1 MKKKILYALLSAVI
15 AFGLWAY
22 VVTTVSPEWEE
33 TYYNI
38 PVVMNNESVLHD
50 NGLMIM
56 EDQAP
61 TVTLKLRGN
70 RSDLVTLNR
79 GNITLIANLATIYE
93 KGEQQIAYT
102 ILFPENISNNSIE
115 VLNKS
120 PQILTLTVAERK
132 TAQVPVVLD
141 FGGTTVPEGYWK
153 DTENMVL
160 DHETITV
167 TGPAE
172 AVDRI
177 TAAEVF
183 VDLNDQMKTISQ
195 NFSYTFCDQSGE
207 PVQSKWLE
215 ASTSEVN
222 VTLKIQPTKLV
233 HLQVNVIAGGG
244 VGKDDIKY
252 EIDVPQIQIAGPK
265 QQLDKIGDALTVDLE
280 LGKIVASNDPVEVE
294 YAIELPEDVENL
306 TGNDTVK
313 ITIQFP
319 KNLKTKEITIN
330 NIMQANVPEG
340 KSVTLVTKSLKV
352 TIRGTAAQ
360 VDALKASNLVL
371 LADFANA
378 EVGVGTYKVTLQGDG
393 MGYGLVTAGEPY
405 VVSAEVSQI
414 GG

>member
-38 PVVMNNESVLHD
+38 SVVMNNESVLHD

-56 EDQAP
+56 EEEMP

-93 KGEQQIAYT
+93 KGEQQISYN

-120 PQILTLTVAERK
+120 PQVLTLTVAERK
-132 TAQVPVVLD
+132 TAQVPVELD
-141 FGGTTVPEGYWK
+141 FGSTTVPEGYWK
-153 DTENMVL
+153 DTENLVL

-172 AVDRI
+172 TVDKI
-177 TAAEVF
+177 TSAKVF
-183 VDLNDQMKTISQ
+183 VDLNDQTKTISQ
-195 NFSYTFCDQSGE
+195 SFSYTFCDESGA
-207 PVQSKWLE
+207 PVENKWLE
-215 ASTSEVN
+215 ASASEVN
-222 VTLKIQPTKLV
+222 LTLKIQPTKLV
-233 HLQVNVIAGGG
+233 QLQVNVIAGGG
-244 VGKDDIKY
+244 VGKEDVEY

-265 QQLDKIGDALTVDLE
+265 QQLDKIGDALVIDLD
-280 LGKIVASNDPVEVE
+280 LGKIAASNDPVEVE
-294 YAIELPEDVENL
+294 HAIELPEGVENL

-319 KNLKTKEITIN
+319 ENLKTKEFTIN
-330 NIMQANVPEG
+330 NIMPANVPEG

-360 VDALKASNLVL
+360 VDALKVSNLVL

-378 EVGVGTYKVTLQGDG
+378 AVGVGTYKVTLQGDG
-393 MGYGLVTAGEPY
+393 VGVGLVTTGEPY

-414 GG
+414 DE

>member
-56 EDQAP
+56 EEQAP

-93 KGEQQIAYT
+93 KGEQQISYN

-120 PQILTLTVAERK
+120 PQVLTLTVAERK
-132 TAQVPVVLD
+132 TVQVPVELD
-141 FGGTTVPEGYWK
+141 FGDTTVPEGYWK
-153 DTENMVL
+153 DTENLVL

-167 TGPAE
+167 AGPAE
-172 AVDRI
+172 TVDKI
-177 TAAEVF
+177 TSAKVF
-183 VDLNDQMKTISQ
+183 VDLNDQTKTISQ
-195 NFSYTFCDQSGE
+195 SFSYTFCDESGA
-207 PVQSKWLE
+207 PVQSNWLE
-215 ASTSEVN
+215 VSASEVN
-222 VTLKIQPTKLV
+222 LTLKIQPTKLV
-233 HLQVNVIAGGG
+233 QLQINVIAGGG
-244 VGKDDIKY
+244 VGKEDITY

-265 QQLDKIGDALTVDLE
+265 QQLDKIGDALVIDLD
-280 LGKIVASNDPVEVE
+280 LGKIAASDGAAEVE
-294 YAIELPEDVENL
+294 RAIELPEGVVNL

-313 ITIQFP
+313 ITIQF
-319 KNLKTKEITIN
+319 LKELKIRAFTIDTITP
-330 NIMQANVPEG
+330 ANVPEG
-340 KSVTLVTKSLKV
+340 MKATVDTRSLKV
-352 TIRGTAAQ
+352 TIRGAAKQ
-360 VDALKASNLVL
+360 VDALKEDNLRL
-371 LADFANA
+371 LVDFANA
-378 EVGVGTYKVTLQGDG
+378 TVGQSTYKVTLEGDG
-393 MGYGLVTAGEPY
+393 LGYGLFTLEDPYIVTAS
-405 VVSAEVSQI
+405 VSRVD
-414 GG
+414 G

>member
-56 EDQAP
+56 EEQAP

-93 KGEQQIAYT
+93 KGEQQISYN

-120 PQILTLTVAERK
+120 PQVLTLTVAERK

-141 FGGTTVPEGYWK
+141 FGDTTVPEGYWK
-153 DTENMVL
+153 DTENLVL

-167 TGPAE
+167 SGLAE
-172 AVDRI
+172 TVDKI
-177 TAAEVF
+177 TSAKVF
-183 VDLNDQMKTISQ
+183 VDLNDQTKTISQ
-195 NFSYTFCDQSGE
+195 SFSYTFCDENGA
-207 PVQSKWLE
+207 PVQSKWLQV
-215 ASTSEVN
+215 SDSEVN
-222 VTLKIQPTKLV
+222 LTLKIQPTKV
-233 HLQVNVIAGGG
+233 VQLQVNVIAGGG
-244 VGKDDIKY
+244 VGKEDITY
-252 EIDVPQIQIAGPK
+252 EIDVPQIQVAGPK
-265 QQLDKIGDALTVDLE
+265 QQLDKIGDALVIDLD
-280 LGKIVASNDPVEVE
+280 LGKIAASNGAAEVE
-294 YAIELPEDVENL
+294 RASELPEGVVNL

-313 ITIQFP
+313 ITIQFL
-319 KNLKTKEITIN
+319 KELKTKEFTISNITP
-330 NIMQANVPEG
+330 ANVPEG

-360 VDALKASNLVL
+360 VDALKASNLEL
-371 LADFANA
+371 LVDFANA
-378 EVGVGTYKVTLQGDG
+378 TVGQDTYKVTLQGDG
-393 MGYGLVTAGEPY
+393 QGYGLLTLGDPYIVT
-405 VVSAEVSQI
+405 AEVS
-414 GG
+414 